1 MTTKYVASGDK
12 ISVTVAGT
20 AVVSG
25 EFRLYGAT
33 VVHHPEAASVGEVV
47 EADRQGRFECTAE
60 GGVAWTA
67 GDKLYKTAAT
77 QVMTKTSAG
86 NNFAGYAA
94 ADKAGAATEGEIA
107 LAQL

>member
-25 EFRLYGAT
+25 EFRKYGVT
-33 VVHHPEAASVGEVV
+33 VVHHPEDASVGDVV
-47 EADRQGRFECTAE
+47 EADRQGRFDCTAE
-60 GGVAWTA
+60 NGVAWTA
-67 GDKLYKTAAT
+67 GDKLYKTAAS
-77 QVMTKTSAG
+77 QVMTKTSSG
-86 NNFAGYAA
+86 NDFAGYAA
-94 ADKAGAATEGEIA
+94 ADKASAVQVGEIV